1 MHKVC
6 EIYRVITGAVT
17 IQLKQVLVE
26 NHSKRQEERRVESEH
41 RSDENLRLAI
51 YTVLCTLGVLIFM
64 ILLGAGGVLA
74 RKKCAKAAKREKQ
87 KDLLLKMLVDKTNEI
102 EKGLNEDGGST
113 GE

>member
-1 MHKVC
+1 MSIVSTV
-6 EIYRVITGAVT
+6 IMFLVTSNFSYR
-17 IQLKQVLVE
+17 
-26 NHSKRQEERRVESEH
+26 S
-41 RSDENLRLAI
+41 
-51 YTVLCTLGVLIFM
+51 TLGFWFTLLGFLIFI

-113 GE
+113 GD